1 MDHYQYLLLMAGCL
15 VITLPLELLLDA
27 RVYARW
33 RLLLLA
39 LLPMLVVFSIWD
51 VVGIVRDHWTYNP
64 AFITGVHVGV
74 MPLEELVFFLVIGTC
89 GLLTYEAV
97 GTVLGRLRRVRARD
111 ADA

>member
-1 MDHYQYLLLMAGCL
+1 MNHYQYLLLMAGCL
-15 VITLPLELLLDA
+15 VITLPLELLLGA

-33 RLLLLA
+33 RLMLLA
-39 LLPMLVVFSIWD
+39 LLPMLVVFSVWD

-64 AFITGVHVGV
+64 AFITGVHLGV
-74 MPLEELVFFLVIGTC
+74 MPVEELVFFVTIGIC

-97 GTVLGRLRRVRARD
+97 GTVLRRLRGAGSKE